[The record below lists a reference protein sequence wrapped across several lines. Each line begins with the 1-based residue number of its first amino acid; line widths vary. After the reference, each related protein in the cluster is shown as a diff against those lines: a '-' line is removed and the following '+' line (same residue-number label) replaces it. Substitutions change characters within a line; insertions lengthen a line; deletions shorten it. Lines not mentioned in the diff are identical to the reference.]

1 MRILGTIL
9 ILMAALAALQ
19 CAGAAYGQPAAATDK
34 AGDPPVVA
42 TFSIVGF
49 DPLTGELGVA
59 VASKFLAV
67 GSVVPWARAGVGA
80 VATQAYA
87 NTTYGPEGLDLLASG
102 MSAQQVVDS
111 LVKADSGRDQRQVG
125 IVDAEGRS
133 ATYTGKGCTVWA
145 GGKAGPN
152 FACQGNILVSQAT
165 VDAMA
170 GTFERTEGELAIR
183 LLEALK
189 AGDAAGGDSRGRQ
202 SAALLVVKA
211 GGGYSGFNDRYI
223 DLRVDDHPQ
232 PIPELSRILSIQLA
246 YAELSRASAL
256 RQEGQLDLALREAK
270 AAADLNPNIPEVMY
284 DLACYY
290 ALNGMKG
297 EALDALKQALDLA
310 PTFRRMASGD
320 SDLVSL
326 RDEPAFKQMVGQPE
340 QPEQPQGKP

>member
-1 MRILGTIL
+1 MRILTVVV
-9 ILMAALAALQ
+9 AVVVALAAGRCL
-19 CAGAAYGQPAAATDK
+19 GLPAEPAEAPGGP
-34 AGDPPVVA
+34 AGDLPVVA

-49 DPLTGELGVA
+49 DPLTGELGIA

-80 VATQAYA
+80 IATQAYA

-102 MSAQQVVDS
+102 LSAQQVADS
-111 LVKADSGRDQRQVG
+111 LVKADTGRDQRQLG
-125 IVDAEGRS
+125 IVDAQGRS
-133 ATYTGKGCTVWA
+133 ATYTGKTCTSWA

-165 VDAMA
+165 VDALA
-170 GTFERTEGELAIR
+170 STFERTEGELAVR

-189 AGDAAGGDSRGRQ
+189 AGDAAGGDSRGKE

-211 GGGYSGFNDRYI
+211 GGGYSGFNDRYV
-223 DLRVDDHPQ
+223 DLRVDDDPE
-232 PIPELSRILSIQLA
+232 PIQELSRILSIQLA
-246 YAELSRASAL
+246 YGALSRASAL
-256 RQEGQLDLALREAK
+256 REEGQLDLALREAK
-270 AAADLNPNIPEVMY
+270 AAAEMNPSVPEVMY

-297 EALDALKQALDLA
+297 EALDALQQALEEA
-310 PTFRRMASGD
+310 PNFKRMASED

-326 RDEPAFKQMVGQPE
+326 RDEPAFKKMVGRP
-340 QPEQPQGKP
+340 